1 MENFNSSNTTAR
13 VTKNPEKTRPYDP
26 ILDDPISSGSEEE
39 VKEVA
44 EDESGS
50 SEEEV
55 DFPRENASSLMTF
68 LHREITNLQNLE
80 DAHKRKFALLRL
92 YEIFVLSK
100 NKASKAVY

>member
-1 MENFNSSNTTAR
+1 MENFNSSNTTAK
-13 VTKNPEKTRPYDP
+13 VTKSPEKTRPYDP
-26 ILDDPISSGSEEE
+26 ILDDPISSGSEGEE
-39 VKEVA
+39 KEVA